1 MATPDRL
8 QFIHG
13 DIDITTEFH
22 REDDATEVRVWDIA
36 DLMLLAVGCRSD
48 GRWEFRASDYG
59 AEPDK
64 DMTRTFARWQDALDD
79 FGYADLISR

>member
-13 DIDITTEFH
+13 DTDITAEIH
-22 REDDATEVRVWDIA
+22 CEDDATEVRVWDIA
-36 DLMLLAVGCRSD
+36 DLVLLAVGCRSD
-48 GRWEFRASDYG
+48 G

-64 DMTRTFARWQDALDD
+64 DMTCTFARWQDALGY

>member
-13 DIDITTEFH
+13 DTDITAEFH
-22 REDDATEVRVWDIA
+22 REDDATEVSVWDSA
-36 DLMLLAVGCRSD
+36 DLVLLAVGCRGD

-59 AEPDK
+59 AEPDW
-64 DMTRTFARWQDALDD
+64 DMTRTFTRWQDALDY
-79 FGYADLISR
+79 FGYAGLIAN